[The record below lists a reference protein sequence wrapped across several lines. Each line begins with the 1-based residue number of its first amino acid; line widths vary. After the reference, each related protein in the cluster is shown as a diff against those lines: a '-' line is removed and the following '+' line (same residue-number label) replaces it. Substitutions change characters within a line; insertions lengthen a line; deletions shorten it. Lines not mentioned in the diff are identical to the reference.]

1 MSLFRRA
8 EFYKSA
14 HQPWDLPLESR
25 CEVAFAGRSNAGKS
39 SALNTLAGQ
48 GRLAFVSKTPG
59 RTQLMNYFSLGRDRF
74 LVDLP
79 GYGYAK
85 IAKEARKP
93 WGRLL
98 GEYLHTRPALAG
110 LVLVM
115 DIRHPMGELDRTLL
129 EWYYP
134 TGKPVHVLLS
144 KADKL
149 ARGQAMTVLREV
161 SAELASFSANW
172 TAQLFS
178 SLKRTGIEEAEAVVE
193 AWFGHSRE
201 NENLLRALD
210 ISANGVAEG
219 GRNRSGRH
227 ENPKPGESV
236 SRSPGF
242 GKRKPRERTSG
253 SPGPRNKKPRTKGD

>member
-1 MSLFRRA
+1 MPLFRRA

-14 HQPWDLPLESR
+14 QEPWDLPLESR

-39 SALNTLAGQ
+39 SALNTLAGH

-59 RTQLMNYFSLGRDRF
+59 RTQLMNYFSLGHNRF

-85 IAKEARKP
+85 VAKQARKP

-98 GEYLHTRPALAG
+98 GEYLRTRTALSG

-115 DIRHPMGELDRTLL
+115 DIRHPMSELDRTLF
-129 EWYYP
+129 EWFYP

-149 ARGQAMTVLREV
+149 SRTQAMTVLRDL
-161 SAELASFSANW
+161 SAELSSLSTNW

-178 SLKRTGIEEAEAVVE
+178 SLKRTGIDEAEAVVE
-193 AWFGHSRE
+193 AWFGHSPE
-201 NENLLRALD
+201 NEKVLREL
-210 ISANGVAEG
+210 SAAQ
-219 GRNRSGRH
+219 NRMRAGDVSPRRGHGNKNAPERVSTSP
-227 ENPKPGESV
+227 EPG
-236 SRSPGF
+236 
-242 GKRKPRERTSG
+242 
-253 SPGPRNKKPRTKGD
+253 NKKPRAKGE